1 MKKLIPTG
9 ERILVEPIRDD
20 TSTVRG
26 LFIPE
31 AHRESQPSIDCLVMA
46 KGSRVKLDVNI
57 GDRVVVN
64 RFCGIDVK
72 MADKTFKLVSP
83 NDLLAIIE

>member
-26 LFIPE
+26 IFIPE
-31 AHRESQPSIDCLVMA
+31 AHRESQPSIDCIVVA
-46 KGSRVKLDVNI
+46 KGSRVKLDVKI
-57 GDRVVVN
+57 GDRVIVN
-64 RFCGIDVK
+64 RFSGLDVK
-72 MADKTFKLVSP
+72 MADKTFKLMSP
-83 NDLLAIIE
+83 IDVLAIIE